1 MFWMTRPVVV
11 LGADGFLGR
20 HMVRILRDRGA
31 VVHPVS
37 RDAGDFT
44 APDVVDRALRG
55 APEADR
61 IFHLVTRQ
69 RTGAVQYGIQGELL
83 ATNARIHL
91 NVLEAWRRFQPQA
104 KLVSTGSSCAFPER
118 DELIVEADFQAG
130 PMHESVRGYGL
141 AKQLLAVG
149 SETYGAQYGLK
160 WLHLILATVYGPGDH
175 HEPDRSHFMTGMIHR
190 AVAEKRAGA
199 PAFTVWGQP
208 DTTRDLLYVD
218 DQIDAMLAADEAFEN
233 TILNCSAHAP
243 VTIHECAEAI
253 LEALDWRVPITYP
266 AETFQ
271 GALRKSIDAA
281 RFLGVT
287 SWHPQTAIRVGVQAS
302 LLSYEIDHQGSIY
315 DMCIEPSA

>member
-1 MFWMTRPVVV
+1 MPWGGRDATV

-31 VVHPVS
+31 VVHAVG
-37 RDAGDFT
+37 RDVGDFT
-44 APDVVDRALRG
+44 DPDVVDRALRR

-118 DELIVEADFQAG
+118 DEPIVEEDFQAG

-175 HEPDRSHFMTGMIHR
+175 HELDRSHFMTGMIHR
-190 AVAEKRAGA
+190 AIAEKRAGA
-199 PAFTVWGQP
+199 SAFTVWGQP
-208 DTTRDLLYVD
+208 ETTRDLLYVD
-218 DQIDAMLAADEAFEN
+218 DQVDAMLTADEVFEN
-233 TILNCSAHAP
+233 TILNCSANAP
-243 VTIHECAEAI
+243 VTINECAEAI
-253 LEALDWRVPITYP
+253 LEALEWRVPITYP
-266 AETFQ
+266 AGTFQ
-271 GALRKSIDAA
+271 GAPRKSIDAR
-281 RFLGVT
+281 RFVEAAGWRGTWTLGLGT
-287 SWHPQTAIRVGVQAS
+287 RASVGALNS
-302 LLSYEIDHQGSIY
+302 HG
-315 DMCIEPSA
+315 

>member
-1 MFWMTRPVVV
+1 MSWDGRHATV
-11 LGADGFLGR
+11 LGADGFLGG

-31 VVHPVS
+31 VVHAVG

-44 APDVVDRALRG
+44 DPDVVNRALQG

-91 NVLEAWRRFQPQA
+91 NVLVAWRRFQPQA

-118 DELIVEADFQAG
+118 DEPIIEADFQAG

-190 AVAEKRAGA
+190 AIAEKQAGA
-199 PAFTVWGQP
+199 SEFTVWGQP

-218 DQIDAMLAADEAFEN
+218 DQIDAMLAADEVFEN
-233 TILNCSAHAP
+233 TMLNCSANAP
-243 VTIHECAEAI
+243 VTIQECAEAI
-253 LEALDWRVPITYP
+253 LQALDWRVPITYP
-266 AETFQ
+266 AGTFQ
-271 GALRKSIDAA
+271 GARVKSISAEN
-281 RFLGVT
+281 FLDICQ
-287 SWHPQTAIRVGVQAS
+287 WHPRIQVYHGVEKT
-302 LLSYEIDHQGSIY
+302 LPSI
-315 DMCIEPSA
+315 ISIHNFLI

>member
-1 MFWMTRPVVV
+1 MPWGGRDATV

-31 VVHPVS
+31 VVHAVG

-44 APDVVDRALRG
+44 DPDVVDRALRE
-55 APEADR
+55 APQADR

-118 DELIVEADFQAG
+118 DEPIVEEDFQAG

-175 HEPDRSHFMTGMIHR
+175 HELDRSHFMTGMIHR
-190 AVAEKRAGA
+190 AIAEKRAGA
-199 PAFTVWGQP
+199 SAFTVWGQP
-208 DTTRDLLYVD
+208 ETTRDLLYVD
-218 DQIDAMLAADEAFEN
+218 DQVDAMLTADEVFEN
-233 TILNCSAHAP
+233 TILNCSANAP
-243 VTIHECAEAI
+243 VTINECAEAI
-253 LEALDWRVPITYP
+253 LEALEWRVPITYP
-266 AETFQ
+266 AGTFQ
-271 GALRKSIDAA
+271 GAPRKSIDAR
-281 RFLGVT
+281 RFVEAAGWRGTWTLGLGT
-287 SWHPQTAIRVGVQAS
+287 RASVGALNS
-302 LLSYEIDHQGSIY
+302 HG
-315 DMCIEPSA
+315 

>member
-1 MFWMTRPVVV
+1 MPWDGRHATV

-20 HMVRILRDRGA
+20 HMVRILRNRGA
-31 VVHPVS
+31 VVHAVG

-44 APDVVDRALRG
+44 DPEVVDRALQG

-91 NVLEAWRRFQPQA
+91 NVLEAWRRFQPHA

-118 DELIVEADFQAG
+118 DEPIAEADFQAG

-175 HEPDRSHFMTGMIHR
+175 HESDRSHFMTGMIHR

-199 PAFTVWGQP
+199 TAFTVWGQP

-218 DQIDAMLAADEAFEN
+218 DQIDAMLAADDVFEN
-233 TILNCSAHAP
+233 TILNCSANAP

-253 LEALDWRVPITYP
+253 LEALEWRVPIIYP
-266 AETFQ
+266 AGTFQ
-271 GALRKSIDAA
+271 GASQKVLDAT
-281 RFLGVT
+281 RFMGRSGWRGAWGLKRGT
-287 SWHPQTAIRVGVQAS
+287 RACTHA
-302 LLSYEIDHQGSIY
+302 LSSDG
-315 DMCIEPSA
+315 

>member
-1 MFWMTRPVVV
+1 MPWDGRHATV

-20 HMVRILRDRGA
+20 HMVRILRNRGA
-31 VVHPVS
+31 VVHAVG

-44 APDVVDRALRG
+44 DPGVVDRALQG

-118 DELIVEADFQAG
+118 DEPIVEADFQAG

-175 HEPDRSHFMTGMIHR
+175 HESDRSHFMTGMIHR

-199 PAFTVWGQP
+199 TAFTVWGQP

-218 DQIDAMLAADEAFEN
+218 DQIDAMLAADEVFEN
-233 TILNCSAHAP
+233 TILNCSANAP

-253 LEALDWRVPITYP
+253 LEALEWRVPIIYP
-266 AETFQ
+266 AGTFQ
-271 GALRKSIDAA
+271 GASRKTIDAT
-281 RFLGVT
+281 RFKFNTYWSHRMNLIDGVKIIT
-287 SWHPQTAIRVGVQAS
+287 LNY
-302 LLSYEIDHQGSIY
+302 LL
-315 DMCIEPSA
+315 